1 MRAIRRR
8 GTYTI
13 DRAEAAAALFRRF
26 LVNWWLVWIAQ
37 VLQAV
42 VFIERGI

>member
-8 GTYTI
+8 GAYTI
-13 DRAEAAAALFRRF
+13 DRAKAAVALFRHF

-42 VFIERGI
+42 VFIKRGF